1 MKNTNRYRTK
11 KRRFTRKS
19 IRKRNNNNKKSSNNN
34 NLNKIYNRKYHTKRK
49 NRNYNINK
57 YGGNNSISDPSTLK
71 PRKQYFITFL
81 NDEENDEVESE
92 FAPSNN
98 GLYIF
103 ISKSTLYPYYS
114 SSSIISYYLFERNG
128 QRQPLYLFHDEPIT
142 FNDITT
148 YFHVPVTYTDEGTII
163 SEVPRYRWSDDYYH
177 ENRPFRYRCQ
187 ISNAYNETDLMNVS
201 RVSRLKNSNK
211 PLPIEMERS
220 IQSFM
225 IGKDAFHGGRGP
237 FFHNV

>member
-19 IRKRNNNNKKSSNNN
+19 IRKRNNNNKKNNN
-34 NLNKIYNRKYHTKRK
+34 KKSCNNNKNIY
-49 NRNYNINK
+49 I

-98 GLYIF
+98 GLYTY
-103 ISKSTLYPYYS
+103 ISKSTLYPYFS
-114 SSSIISYYLFERNG
+114 SSSSISYYLFERNG
-128 QRQPLYLFHDEPIT
+128 QQQPLYLFHDEPIT
-142 FNDITT
+142 FNDKTT

-187 ISNAYNETDLMNVS
+187 ISNAYNKTDLMNVS
-201 RVSRLKNSNK
+201 RVSRLKNPNK

-225 IGKDAFHGGRGP
+225 IGKDAFHGGGGP